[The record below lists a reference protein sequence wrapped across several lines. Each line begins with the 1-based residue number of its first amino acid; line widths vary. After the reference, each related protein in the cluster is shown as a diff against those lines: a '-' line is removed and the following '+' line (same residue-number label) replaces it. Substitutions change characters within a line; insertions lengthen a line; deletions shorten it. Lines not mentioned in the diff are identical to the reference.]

1 MTRPSSSLLS
11 LLPGHLKLQKTSQW
25 LWHFSVMWHV
35 EFGQSLEIDSAET
48 TCLWNSLSLL
58 GKVEVFGT
66 QVSVVIWWNLFVEA
80 RYQIAFTSIQKL
92 WTMSTNASKITTS
105 AQNFNCILILAE
117 NLSSCFLNKA
127 SWKFT
132 FFPLQFEN
140 GLSHF
145 PAVRRESFFRTIIS
159 REKEREREQHIWQS
173 TGMKVSPS
181 S

>member
-66 QVSVVIWWNLFVEA
+66 QVSGVIWWNLFVEA
-80 RYQIAFTSIQKL
+80 RYQNAFTSIQKP
-92 WTMSTNASKITTS
+92 WTMSKNASKIMTS

-117 NLSSCFLNKA
+117 TFFFSFFWKQSLVKVHIFPPPVWKWPFPFSSCQEGILF
-127 SWKFT
+127 
-132 FFPLQFEN
+132 QD
-140 GLSHF
+140 HH
-145 PAVRRESFFRTIIS
+145 
-159 REKEREREQHIWQS
+159 Q
-173 TGMKVSPS
+173 
-181 S
+181 